1 MQKRLNVGVI
11 FGGRSGEHEVSLASA
26 TSIIHTLDKSKYEI
40 IPTGIAKDGKWF
52 SCGNIMEL
60 LKTGKTPSA
69 ECEVSILPEP
79 VRKGLTNLKTGNV
92 TPLDIVFPVLHGIF
106 GEDGTVQGLLD
117 LAEIPYVGA
126 GTCGSAV
133 GMDKI
138 IQKEIARQI
147 GIVVAPSIWFLSKD
161 YWKAPDKIIKEIEEK
176 FSYPYFVKPCN
187 SGSSVGISKAHNR
200 NELKL
205 SIEDA
210 ARYDTRILVEKGIEN
225 GREIEISVLGNDD
238 LILSLPGEILSSNE
252 FYDYDAKYVD
262 GKSKTVAPAELL
274 PNIVKTIQDYA
285 AKIFKATACSGM
297 ARVDFLISGEDVFFN
312 ELNTIPGFTSIS
324 MYPKM
329 LAASGVSYNA
339 LLDKLIELAIERGSE
354 KKKLLT
360 SYHPKKDWYR

>member
-1 MQKRLNVGVI
+1 MKSKFNIGIV

-26 TSIIHTLDKSKYEI
+26 TSIINTLDKSKYE
-40 IPTGIAKDGKWF
+40 
-52 SCGNIMEL
+52 
-60 LKTGKTPSA
+60 
-69 ECEVSILPEP
+69 
-79 VRKGLTNLKTGNV
+79 GLTNLKTGNV
-92 TPLDIVFPVLHGIF
+92 TPLDAVFPVLHGTF

-147 GIVVAPSIWFLSKD
+147 GIKVAPSIWFLAKD
-161 YWKAPDKIIKEIEEK
+161 YWNAPDKIIKDIEEK

-200 NELKL
+200 NELKS

-225 GREIEISVLGNDD
+225 GKEIEISVLGNDD
-238 LILSLPGEILSSNE
+238 LVLSLPGEIFSSNE

-262 GKSKTVAPAELL
+262 GKSKTVVPADL
-274 PNIVKTIQDYA
+274 PQNIVKTIQDNA
-285 AKIFKATACSGM
+285 AKIFKAAACSGM
-297 ARVDFLISGEDVFFN
+297 ARVDFLVSGEDAFFN

-329 LAASGVSYNA
+329 LAASGISFGV
-339 LLDKLIELAIERGSE
+339 LIDKLIELAIERGGE

-360 SYHPKKDWYR
+360 SYHPKKEWYR